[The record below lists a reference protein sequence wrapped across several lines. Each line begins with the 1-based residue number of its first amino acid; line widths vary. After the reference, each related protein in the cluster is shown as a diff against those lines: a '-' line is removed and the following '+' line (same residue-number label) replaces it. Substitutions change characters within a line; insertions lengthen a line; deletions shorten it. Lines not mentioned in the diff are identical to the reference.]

1 MKFRKNICIS
11 ESQFTQTIL
20 KLKEDNI
27 NLNNKIILLEKGTSA
42 LLNNNN
48 TNKIIELEQKII
60 VLDSEIKTNY

>member
-27 NLNNKIILLEKGTSA
+27 NLNNKIILLEKGTCA

-48 TNKIIELEQKII
+48 TNKIIELEQKFMF
-60 VLDSEIKTNY
+60 